1 MSRLPSTLRN
11 RSQRFIGTGLGL
23 IRPSERLFCLR
34 AIAHF
39 LPDEVLGDDQL
50 RNTIVLCAQL
60 QAEESTT
67 AVEIRALAHAALA
80 DGSVERAAKGD
91 VVYTNI
97 AHLQTLAGLEPIDC
111 DLLAIAVAAQSRTGV
126 NACLGWLFGG
136 GGACPHVE
144 IFALLAAMAHS
155 SPDAVERAL
164 ADNALL
170 TSSHLMSIE
179 FSSGT
184 DRCLSLLD
192 ECERALQ
199 RPGLSQEELLAQ
211 FLASAPAPELEL
223 ADYGHIQED
232 VAKLQKLLA
241 YALQHRTPGLNVLI
255 YGAPG
260 TGKTQLAR
268 VLAKALGVPLY
279 EARQGEEYMLERASR
294 LRNLMLCQ
302 ALLKRQPR
310 ALALF
315 DEVEDA
321 FPQEVVL
328 GLPLVHS
335 PKRRA
340 WHHQLLESNPAPVIW
355 IANTVSHLDPA
366 LLRRFAV
373 VVEVGE
379 PPRATRL
386 RMLAKALGE
395 HTVSPQWL
403 DRAADDPRLT
413 PADIARA
420 SLVAKA
426 LAGDHLPVEHALD
439 WALRGHQ
446 ALRHRNDRSS
456 SCRLDRTSY
465 DLQFVNADKDL
476 VAVVQRL
483 AVRPRATMCLSGP
496 PGTGKTAFC
505 AHLANVLGVPLI
517 HAKASDLL
525 DKYVGETEKR
535 IARLFRT
542 AKDQGAVLLLD
553 EADGLL
559 RDRRSAVRSW
569 ELTQVNEILCQMEA
583 FDGVFVCATNL
594 PGELDAA
601 TLRRFHLKIAFKP
614 LRDEQLVPA
623 FRRVL
628 EASRGAPCE
637 IEPAALQILASQT
650 GVCLGDLHAA
660 RRHCEIVSDQTTAL
674 DLALAVAEEL
684 AARAGPKKMAGFRA
698 A

>member
-1 MSRLPSTLRN
+1 MTRLPPPLRN
-11 RSQRFIGTGLGL
+11 RFQRFGATGPGL
-23 IRPSERLFCLR
+23 VRPSERLFCLR
-34 AIAHF
+34 AVAHF
-39 LPDEVLGDDQL
+39 LPDEVLDDEQL
-50 RNTIVLCAQL
+50 HCTILRCAQL
-60 QAEESTT
+60 QPEESAT
-67 AVEIRALAHAALA
+67 AAEIRALAQAALA

-91 VVYTNI
+91 VVYSNI
-97 AHLQTLAGLEPIDC
+97 AHLQTLAGLEQLDC
-111 DLLAIAVAAQSRTGV
+111 DLLAIAVAAQSRSGV

-136 GGACPHVE
+136 GGTCPHRE
-144 IFALLAAMAHS
+144 IFALLAAMAQS
-155 SPDAVERAL
+155 SPEAVEAAL
-164 ADNALL
+164 ADDALL
-170 TSSHLMSIE
+170 TSSRLLQIE
-179 FSSGT
+179 YSNGT

-199 RPGLSQEELLAQ
+199 RPGLSQEGLLAQ
-211 FLASAPAPELEL
+211 FLASAPPPELEL
-223 ADYGHIQED
+223 ADYAHIQGD
-232 VAKLQKLLA
+232 VANLHKLLA
-241 YALQHRTPGLNVLI
+241 YALEHHTPGLNVLI
-255 YGAPG
+255 HGAPG

-268 VLAKALGVPLY
+268 VLAKNLGVSLF
-279 EARQGEEYMLERASR
+279 EARQGEENMLERASR

-340 WHHQLLESNPAPVIW
+340 VHHQLLESNAAPVIW

-366 LLRRFAV
+366 LLRRFLV
-373 VVEVGE
+373 VVEVSE

-395 HTVSPQWL
+395 HAVSPQWL
-403 DRAADDPRLT
+403 DRAADDPSLT

-426 LAGDHLPVEHALD
+426 LAGDQLPVEQALD

-446 ALRHRNDRSS
+446 ALRHRHDRSS
-456 SCRLDRTSY
+456 YRLDRASY

-525 DKYVGETEKR
+525 DKFVGETEKR

-559 RDRRSAVRSW
+559 RDRRSAVHTW

-601 TLRRFHLKIAFKP
+601 TLRRFHVKIAFKP
-614 LRDEQLVPA
+614 LRDEQLLPA

-637 IEPAALQILASQT
+637 VDPAALQVLSTLT

-660 RRHCEIVSDQTTAL
+660 RRHCEIVADQPTAL
-674 DLALAVAEEL
+674 DMALAVAEEV
-684 AARAGPKKMAGFRA
+684 AARSGPRRAAGFRA